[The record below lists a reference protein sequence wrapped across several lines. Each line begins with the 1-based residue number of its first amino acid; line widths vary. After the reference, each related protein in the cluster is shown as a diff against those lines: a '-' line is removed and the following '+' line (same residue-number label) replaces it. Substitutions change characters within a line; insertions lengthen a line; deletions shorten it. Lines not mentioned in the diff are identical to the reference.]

1 MIAVERHGPV
11 RAVPVSDE
19 KVSTLQPIVDQ
30 LVDKR
35 AHLMSDKHRSYLHIG
50 QQFSAHSHVNH
61 SQREY
66 SRGQV
71 NCNTA
76 ESFSSLFERARIGV
90 FHFLSANHLS
100 RYLNEFSFRWE
111 NRVPVKKRTK
121 SGKAKTK
128 MEPIPIVNMLLLLIM
143 RCSGSH
149 LRRTKSWGI
158 QDVAF
163 AKPSFGR

>member
-19 KVSTLQPIVDQ
+19 KVATLQPIVDQ

-71 NCNTA
+71 HCNTA

-111 NRVPVKKRTK
+111 NRVPVRN
-121 SGKAKTK
+121 GQNPAR
-128 MEPIPIVNMLLLLIM
+128 L
-143 RCSGSH
+143 
-149 LRRTKSWGI
+149 
-158 QDVAF
+158 
-163 AKPSFGR
+163 KPKWNRSRL